1 MESPSMKSFIALTA
15 LSLILPAS
23 LLPQKGKITEDQ
35 IVAVILKS
43 SGCDEPELKHDPE
56 HVIYIDHLEYFD
68 FTGHGQEEA
77 IVVASTCMT
86 GTAGPDVHAVFTR
99 NVSGE
104 VVEVPFHREE
114 GQPGF
119 STLKRLPV
127 FGNPNYT
134 LRVEK
139 GLLVASWMD
148 SSDRENPLTIRY
160 KSNGSAFVVDS
171 VQQTGPFK
179 TGYDCAKAAKEIE
192 QAICYSPS
200 VAALDVE
207 LSAIYRA
214 NLQSLPAA
222 RKIAL
227 QNEQRAWLAQ
237 REKTCTVY
245 KWWVECLT
253 ELYTKRIAELRQ
265 GKKG

>member
-1 MESPSMKSFIALTA
+1 MKPFLVFAVLGIMFQTA
-15 LSLILPAS
+15 PTRHAGRISA
-23 LLPQKGKITEDQ
+23 EE
-35 IVAVILKS
+35 IVATLYQQS
-43 SGCDEPELKHDPE
+43 ECNDPE
-56 HVIYIDHLEYFD
+56 VKLDAAHAISISHLEYYD
-68 FTGHGQEEA
+68 LTGHGREEA

-104 VVEVPFHREE
+104 VVELPFHREE

-160 KSNGSAFVVDS
+160 KWNGSAFVVDS

-179 TGYDCAKAAKEIE
+179 TSYDCIKAAKEIE

-214 NLQSLPAA
+214 NLQSLPVES
-222 RKIAL
+222 KLAL

-237 REKTCTVY
+237 REKSCTVY